1 MPYHYALGDGR
12 GGDNRMSY
20 GSKEALVM
28 LEVERLV
35 TSGIDTLVK
44 VELLCFF
51 HRNPSTVDT
60 ARGLALRL
68 GRDVGDVAKGC
79 EELATGEYL
88 RATGSGAGRSF
99 ALVRPGVAREL
110 CERLAGLMADRN
122 VRLLLTARLVRR
134 PGEPS

>member
-1 MPYHYALGDGR
+1 M
-12 GGDNRMSY
+12 NY

-28 LEVERLV
+28 VEVERLV

-60 ARGLALRL
+60 ARGLSLRL
-68 GRDVGDVAKGC
+68 GRDQSEVAKGC
-79 EELATGEYL
+79 EELAAGEYL
-88 RATGSGAGRSF
+88 RATGSGAGRSY
-99 ALVRPGVAREL
+99 ALARPGLAADL

-134 PGEPS
+134 RAPGEPS